1 VYVFALQPFYS
12 LSHFFGLVLQVL
24 AELRGRTVTKG
35 AAILCAVVAIAVVIY
50 AGIAALGYVHW
61 TDTLC
66 PQVTDT
72 YFNDRLM
79 QVGKAGECAASG
91 AP

>member
-1 VYVFALQPFYS
+1 
-12 LSHFFGLVLQVL
+12 
-24 AELRGRTVTKG
+24 
-35 AAILCAVVAIAVVIY
+35 VVGIAVLIY

-79 QVGKAGECAASG
+79 QVGKAGECAATG
-91 AP
+91 AS